1 MIPQR
6 VLLIGMMGV
15 GKSTVGH
22 FVAERLSWPYLDT
35 DDEIAR
41 STGFTVPEMW
51 KARGEAAFR
60 AEEARVLRE
69 AVTSDG
75 PAVVSVAGGAILDP
89 DNCRRVRSAGMV
101 VWLRAE
107 LSTLAARV
115 GAGEG
120 RPLLE
125 GDPLG
130 ALSRLYAKRQPIY
143 ADLAEVVLD
152 VDELAP
158 EQCADRVVAALGLG
172 ARSVVAGEG

>member
-1 MIPQR
+1 MTPRR

-75 PAVVSVAGGAILDP
+75 PAVISVAGGAILDP
-89 DNCRRVRSAGMV
+89 DNRRRVRSAGMV

-107 LSTLAARV
+107 LSTLASRV

-130 ALSRLYAKRQPIY
+130 ALSQLYAKRYPIY

-158 EQCADRVVAALGLG
+158 EQCADRVVAALG
-172 ARSVVAGEG
+172 AHWVAAGEG